1 VNEATYEL
9 PSAFRNSEL
18 VATTLGSVLSAL
30 LRSSMLEWCAFAD

>member
-1 VNEATYEL
+1 VNETIYEL
-9 PSAFRNSEL
+9 PSTFRDSEL